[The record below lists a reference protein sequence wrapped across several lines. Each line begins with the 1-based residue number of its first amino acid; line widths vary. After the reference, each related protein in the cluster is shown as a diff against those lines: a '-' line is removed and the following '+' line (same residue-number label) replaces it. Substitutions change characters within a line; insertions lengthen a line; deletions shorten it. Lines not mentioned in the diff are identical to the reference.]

1 MTAFSASPMA
11 RDLYIDGTLLRF
23 AAVVVRLREIS
34 EDLNLSMNIGFD
46 LGD

>member
-1 MTAFSASPMA
+1 MA

-23 AAVVVRLREIS
+23 AAVVRLREIS
-34 EDLNLSMNIGFD
+34 ADLNLTMTNIVD